1 MQTRTLRSVLFWCLP
16 TFALA
21 ITTVAEVATP
31 FYTSLPFHRRL
42 IFDEIWMTV
51 VAFLP
56 IPTIVAA
63 VKAISLRFR
72 IADERIVW
80 RPIVAWGAVLAAAG
94 LNVLFYRIIA
104 DTLR

>member
-1 MQTRTLRSVLFWCLP
+1 
-16 TFALA
+16 
-21 ITTVAEVATP
+21 
-31 FYTSLPFHRRL
+31 
-42 IFDEIWMTV
+42 MTV

>member
-1 MQTRTLRSVLFWCLP
+1 MRLVAFWCFP
-16 TFALA
+16 TLLVAA
-21 ITTVAEVATP
+21 ITIALMATH

-42 IFDEIWMTV
+42 LFDEIWMTV

-72 IADERIVW
+72 LADERSIW
-80 RPIVAWGAVLAAAG
+80 QPIVGWGAVLAAVA
-94 LNVLFYRIIA
+94 LNVFFYRVVA